1 MQIYDKDFHHKGL
14 SKSHSSYFSPNPD
27 NRGKNEVSFQ
37 KKKNR
42 EREEEHLQIRGEKLV
57 SPNESNISF
66 KMEGKKECSCRGTN
80 LNCYKCNGSGFVEKN
95 YINPL
100 LIEPVNFPENKNSS
114 SNTQATI
121 IKLTT
126 KKVLEGMF
134 KCPYCELKYEK
145 NSSLKIHIENVHK
158 SNNIKIIKASKPRI
172 IKEKKNLLDTNIF
185 DKKTINKNIA
195 EKIKNKNEI
204 IPSKKLKESTIT
216 DFKPKK
222 DGLKIVNKINKKD
235 KPISISDLASKG
247 WTIK

>member
-1 MQIYDKDFHHKGL
+1 MQIYDNDFHHKGL

-27 NRGKNEVSFQ
+27 NRSKNEVSFQ

-42 EREEEHLQIRGEKLV
+42 EREEKHLQIRGEKLV

-66 KMEGKKECSCRGTN
+66 KLEGKRECTCRGTN
-80 LNCYKCNGSGFVEKN
+80 LNCYKCNGSGFVEKD
-95 YINPL
+95 YVDSL
-100 LIEPVNFPENKNSS
+100 LIEPVKLSEIK
-114 SNTQATI
+114 SNVINTEITV

-126 KKVLEGMF
+126 KKVIEGLF

-158 SNNIKIIKASKPRI
+158 SNNIKIKKASKPRI
-172 IKEKKNLLDTNIF
+172 VKQKKNLLDTNTF
-185 DKKTINKNIA
+185 DKKTMNKKIT

-222 DGLKIVNKINKKD
+222 DGLKIVNKVNKKD
-235 KPISISDLASKG
+235 KSISISDLASKG